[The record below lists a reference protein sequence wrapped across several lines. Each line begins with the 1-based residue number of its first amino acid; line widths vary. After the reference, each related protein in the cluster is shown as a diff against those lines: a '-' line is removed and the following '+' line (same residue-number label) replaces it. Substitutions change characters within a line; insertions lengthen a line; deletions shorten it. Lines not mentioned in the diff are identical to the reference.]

1 MALFQTLYAMIEA
14 QFGALTPLMLLGGG
28 GLLLIMAVL
37 PFLLMKPA
45 EPFDKVKAQRVGR
58 DTRDARAGAGA
69 TEGLLRRED
78 KTDKLQKFAS
88 FLEPQD
94 DGGMDSARLRMMRA
108 GYRRKNAVRLFH
120 FAQLTLGLTG
130 LVLGCTYAF
139 IMSFQQDLSLQF
151 MMMSTLGPAGAG
163 YYIPQYMVTRNIQ
176 SRQKGILEGFPD
188 ALDLMLVCV
197 EAGQSLDQAILR
209 IAKEARAAYPFL
221 AEELDIVSQE
231 VKAGKERTSV
241 LKDFATRIDLPD
253 ITSFV
258 TTLVQSAT
266 FGTSIAEALRMYSA
280 EMRDKRVMRA
290 EEAANKLPT
299 KMTMGTMLFT
309 LPPLMVI
316 LIGPS
321 LFGISNMMG
330 G

>member
-1 MALFQTLYAMIEA
+1 MALFQNIYTLIYA
-14 QFGALTPLMLLGGG
+14 QFGALTPLMLLGGA
-28 GLLLIMAVL
+28 GLLMVMAVL
-37 PFLLMKPA
+37 PFLLIKPA
-45 EPFDKVKAQRVGR
+45 EPFDKVKSQRVGR
-58 DTRDARAGAGA
+58 DSRPQTG
-69 TEGLLRRED
+69 ESLLRREE

-94 DGGMDSARLRMMRA
+94 DGGMDQARMRMLRA
-108 GYRRKNAVRLFH
+108 GYRNKNAVRLFH
-120 FAQLTLGLTG
+120 FAQLAFGIGG
-130 LVLGCTYAF
+130 LVLGSAYALM
-139 IMSFQQDLSLQF
+139 MSLQQELSLQF
-151 MMMSTLGPAGAG
+151 MIISTMGPGAAG
-163 YYIPQYMVTRNIQ
+163 YFLPQYMVLRRIQ
-176 SRQKGILEGFPD
+176 SRKTGIIEGFPD
-188 ALDLMLVCV
+188 ALDLMLVCI
-197 EAGQSLDQAILR
+197 EAGQSLDQSILR
-209 IAKEARAAYPFL
+209 IAKEARGAYPYL

-231 VKAGKERTSV
+231 VKAGKERTAV
-241 LKDFATRIDLPD
+241 LKDFAARIDIPD
-253 ITSFV
+253 ITAFV

-266 FGTSIAEALRMYSA
+266 FGTSIADALRMYSA